1 MQQSL
6 DGVIIVDKPSNISS
20 AKVVMIVK
28 KLFGAQKAGHT
39 GTLDPFATGVL
50 VCCINRATKL
60 ARFFLDGPKK
70 YEAVLHLGL
79 ETDTQDLT
87 GNILSV
93 SEVTEISEE
102 TIRAVFRKFEGTHAQ
117 SPPIFSALKHKG
129 TPLYKLARM
138 GRPVQKPPRP
148 VTIYRLDILHIA
160 LPFIRFEVSCSAGTY
175 IRTLCT
181 DLGKRLGCGGHL
193 KELRR
198 LEINKFTVDAAATL
212 PELETLAKSG
222 KLPARIIR
230 MAAALHGMPELVA
243 DEDLAERIRHG
254 QPIREKEVQH
264 VWAAPAGMLE
274 SFLKVVTPERELLAV
289 IRRPKETVLYEYCCV
304 FN

>member
-28 KLFGAQKAGHT
+28 KLLGAQKTGHT

-60 ARFFLDGPKK
+60 ARFFLGGPKK
-70 YEAVLHLGL
+70 YEGLLHLGI

-93 SEVTEISEE
+93 NEVANISEE
-102 TIRAVFRKFEGTHAQ
+102 TIRAVFEKFEGTHAQ
-117 SPPIFSALKHKG
+117 TPPIFSALKHKG

-175 IRTLCT
+175 IRTLCA

-198 LEINKFTVDAAATL
+198 LEINKFTVGAAATL
-212 PELETLAKSG
+212 PELETLAESG
-222 KLPARIIR
+222 KLPARVIP

-243 DEDLAERIRHG
+243 DEDLAERVRHG
-254 QPIREKEVQH
+254 KPIREKEVRH
-264 VWAAPAGMLE
+264 VRAAQAGMLE
-274 SFLKVVTPERELLAV
+274 SFLKVVSPEGELLAV
-289 IRRPKETVLYEYCCV
+289 IRRPEETVLYEYCCV